1 MGCCDL
7 HFRRGGAADDE
18 SRWGVEVPPGID
30 PTKAHPSRRYN
41 YWLGGKDNFAVDRES
56 AETVASAFPTVR
68 LSARENR
75 AFLKRV
81 VTFLAGEAGVHQFLD
96 IGTGLP
102 SAGNVH
108 EVAQAIEPTSRIVY
122 VDNDPVVLVHA
133 RALLTSDPAGRTAYI
148 EADLRDP
155 EKILAD
161 TDLASTLDLSR
172 PVALML
178 VATMHFVTDEH
189 DPYGIVRRLLSAL
202 PSGSHLVMTHATN
215 DHLTPEQYAENV
227 EANERSGVPFRL
239 RSTEEFTRF
248 FDGLDLLPPGITSVV
263 DWRPEIPAEERPS
276 VEDVSMLCAV
286 ARVP

>member
-1 MGCCDL
+1 M
-7 HFRRGGAADDE
+7 
-18 SRWGVEVPPGID
+18 EVPPGVD

-56 AETVASAFPTVR
+56 AEVVASAFPTVA

-81 VTFLAGEAGVHQFLD
+81 VTYLAGEAGIHQFLD

-108 EVAQAIEPTSRIVY
+108 EVAQSIEPTSRIVY

-133 RALLTSDPAGRTAYI
+133 RALLTSEPAGRTAYI
-148 EADLRDP
+148 QADLRDP
-155 EKILAD
+155 DKILAD
-161 TDLASTLDLSR
+161 ADLARTLDMSR

-178 VATMHFVTDEH
+178 VATMHFITDDH
-189 DPYGIVRRLLSAL
+189 DPYDIVARLLGAL
-202 PSGSHLVMTHATN
+202 PSGSHLVMTHATK
-215 DHLTPEQYAENV
+215 DYLTAEQYAYSV

-239 RSTEEFTRF
+239 RSRDEFTRF
-248 FDGLDLLPPGITSVV
+248 FDGLELLPPGVTSVV
-263 DWRPEIPAEERPS
+263 DWRPEVPEEKRPS

>member
-1 MGCCDL
+1 M
-7 HFRRGGAADDE
+7 
-18 SRWGVEVPPGID
+18 EVPPGID

-56 AETVASAFPTVR
+56 AEVVASAFPTVA

-81 VTFLAGEAGVHQFLD
+81 VTYLAGEVGIQQFLD

-133 RALLTSDPAGRTAYI
+133 RALLTSEPEGRTAYI
-148 EADLRDP
+148 QADLREPD
-155 EKILAD
+155 KILVNP
-161 TDLASTLDLSR
+161 DLESTLDMSR
-172 PVALML
+172 PVALMV
-178 VATMHFVTDEH
+178 VATMHFVTDDH
-189 DPYGIVRRLLSAL
+189 DPYGIVRRLVAAL
-202 PSGSHLVMTHATN
+202 PPGSHLVMTHAT
-215 DHLTPEQYAENV
+215 DDYLTPEQLAESV

-239 RSTEEFTRF
+239 RSRDEFTRF
-248 FDGLDLLPPGITSVV
+248 FDGLELLPPGVTSVLE
-263 DWRPEIPAEERPS
+263 WRPEAHELERPS
-276 VEDVSMLCAV
+276 IEDVSMLCAV

>member
-1 MGCCDL
+1 M
-7 HFRRGGAADDE
+7 E
-18 SRWGVEVPPGID
+18 SERVPPGID

-56 AETVASAFPTVR
+56 AEMVASAFPTVG
-68 LSARENR
+68 LAARENR

-81 VTFLAGEAGVHQFLD
+81 VGYLAGEAGIGQFLD

-122 VDNDPVVLVHA
+122 VDNDQVVLVHA
-133 RALLTSDPAGRTAYI
+133 RALLTSAPEGRTAYI

-155 EKILAD
+155 DRILAD
-161 TDLASTLDLSR
+161 PDLRRTLDMTR

-178 VATMHFVTDEH
+178 VATMHFIVDED
-189 DPYGIVRRLLSAL
+189 DPYGIFARLVSAL
-202 PSGSHLVMTHATN
+202 PSGSHVVMTHATS
-215 DHLTPEQYAENV
+215 DHLTPEQYAVSE
-227 EANERSGVPFRL
+227 EANKRSGVPFRL
-239 RSTEEFTRF
+239 RGSDEFARF
-248 FDGLDLLPPGITSVV
+248 FGGLELLPPGITSVV
-263 DWRPEIPAEERPS
+263 EWRPDVPEADRPS
-276 VEDVSMLCAV
+276 IEDVSMLCAV

>member
-1 MGCCDL
+1 METE
-7 HFRRGGAADDE
+7 R
-18 SRWGVEVPPGID
+18 VPPGID

-41 YWLGGKDNFAVDRES
+41 YWLGGKDNFAADRES
-56 AETVASAFPTVR
+56 AAVVASAFPTVA

-81 VTFLAGEAGVHQFLD
+81 VTHLAGEAGIDQFFD

-133 RALLTSDPAGRTAYI
+133 RALLTSHPAGKTAYI

-155 EKILAD
+155 DAILRN
-161 TDLASTLDLSR
+161 TELRRTLDMSR

-178 VATMHFVTDEH
+178 VATMHFITDDD
-189 DPYGIVRRLLSAL
+189 DPYGILARLLSPL

-215 DHLTPEQYAENV
+215 EHLTPEQYAANV

-239 RSTEEFTRF
+239 RSREEFARF
-248 FDGLDLLPPGITSVV
+248 FDGLEILSPGITSVV
-263 DWRPEIPAEERPS
+263 EWRSEDPPEKPPS

>member
-1 MGCCDL
+1 V
-7 HFRRGGAADDE
+7 DE
-18 SRWGVEVPPGID
+18 SVPPGVD

-56 AETVASAFPTVR
+56 AEVVASAFPTVY
-68 LSARENR
+68 LAAKENR

-81 VTFLAGEAGVHQFLD
+81 VRHLAGEAGIDQFLD

-108 EVAQAIEPTSRIVY
+108 EVAQAIDPASRIVY

-133 RALLTSDPAGRTAYI
+133 RALLTSEPEGRTAYI

-155 EKILAD
+155 DKILAD
-161 TDLASTLDLSR
+161 PDLIGTLDLTR
-172 PVALML
+172 PAALML
-178 VATMHFVTDEH
+178 VATMHFITDDD
-189 DPYGIVRRLLSAL
+189 DPYGILSRLVTAL
-202 PSGSHLVMTHATN
+202 APGSFLVMTHATG
-215 DHLTPEQYAENV
+215 DFLTPEQYAENE

-239 RSTEEFTRF
+239 RSRAEFTSF
-248 FDGLDLLPPGITSVV
+248 FDGLEILPPGVGSVV
-263 DWRPEIPAEERPS
+263 DWRPDVPPEERPA

>member
-1 MGCCDL
+1 M
-7 HFRRGGAADDE
+7 
-18 SRWGVEVPPGID
+18 D

-56 AETVASAFPTVR
+56 AEVVASAFPTVA

-75 AFLKRV
+75 AFLRRV
-81 VTFLAGEAGVHQFLD
+81 VTYLAGEVGIHQFLD

-133 RALLTSDPAGRTAYI
+133 RALLTSEPAGRTAYI
-148 EADLRDP
+148 QADLREP
-155 EKILAD
+155 EKILVD
-161 TDLASTLDLSR
+161 PDLASTLDLSR
-172 PVALML
+172 PVALMV
-178 VATMHFVTDEH
+178 VATMHFVTDDH
-189 DPYGIVRRLLSAL
+189 DPYGIVRRLLAAL

-215 DHLTPEQYAENV
+215 DHLTAEQYAESV
-227 EANERSGVPFRL
+227 AANERSGVPFRL
-239 RSTEEFTRF
+239 RSRDEFARF
-248 FDGLDLLPPGITSVV
+248 FDGLELLPPGVASVV
-263 DWRPEIPAEERPS
+263 EWRPEGNEADRPS